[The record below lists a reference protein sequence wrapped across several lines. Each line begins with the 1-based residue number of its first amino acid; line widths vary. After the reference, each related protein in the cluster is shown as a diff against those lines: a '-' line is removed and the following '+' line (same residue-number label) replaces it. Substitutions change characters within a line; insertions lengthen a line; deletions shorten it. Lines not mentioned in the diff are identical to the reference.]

1 MAASSLMGSVSVVVP
16 NYNYARYL
24 PERFASI
31 VAQGRIVRH
40 LTFLDDASSDNSME
54 VAEPLL
60 AGLSISVTAQRN
72 AVNSGSVF
80 RQWARGAEAAG
91 TPFLWIAEADDSA
104 RPGMLD
110 ALAQRLASDP
120 SAAFAFS
127 DSAAIDVDGVVTAE
141 SSKPYAAMMG
151 DDLLK
156 GDATLTGQEFIGRC
170 LCPRNLVVSAS
181 AVLWRTE
188 ALRAALESLGDSIG
202 RWRCAG
208 DWRIY
213 TEAARMHASIHYE
226 ARPFNLHRR
235 HASSVTGSIPVV
247 RHFAEVVAM
256 HSTLRRLLDR
266 KAEQDEKMRHYLRDL
281 RHAWNLG

>member
-1 MAASSLMGSVSVVVP
+1 MAANSLVGSVSVVVP

-54 VAEPLL
+54 MAEPLL
-60 AGLSISVTAQRN
+60 AGLSIPVTVQRN

-80 RQWARGAEAAG
+80 RQWARGAEAAEA
-91 TPFLWIAEADDSA
+91 PFLWIAEADDSA
-104 RPGMLD
+104 RPEMLD
-110 ALAQRLASDP
+110 ALARRLSGDP
-120 SAAFAFS
+120 TAAFAFS
-127 DSAAIDVDGVVTAE
+127 DSAAIDADGAVTQE
-141 SSKPYAAMMG
+141 SSKPYAAMLG
-151 DDLLK
+151 DDVLNR
-156 GDATLTGQEFIGRC
+156 DATLTGREFVGRC

-188 ALRAALESLGDSIG
+188 ALRAALGSLGDSVG

-213 TEAARMHASIHYE
+213 AEAARPQARMHYE

-235 HASSVTGSIPVV
+235 HASSVTGSIPAAS
-247 RHFAEVVAM
+247 HFAEVVAM

-266 KAEQDEKMRHYLRDL
+266 GADPDERMRRYLRDL
-281 RHAWNLG
+281 RHAWHLG